1 MKMVVIK
8 KDGNLQNYDSNK
20 IISAVQKS
28 AHRVNYEFNNK
39 EQHKIIEYVEQ
50 QLGWMN
56 KKKIPV
62 VTMHQ
67 LVETA
72 LDRVKPEVA
81 KSYRDY
87 RNFKNEYATM
97 MGEVVEESNRIMFLG
112 DKENSNTDSKLVST
126 KRTLTLNALNKEL
139 YKKFFLNEDE
149 IQAIKDGY
157 IYIHDMSARRDTMN
171 CFDRSTRFITDRGV
185 KSFYDFKEGD
195 MIRVLTHKGNW
206 KPAIVHS
213 YGWQKIYKLV
223 FKRANGNIKEVYATR
238 DHRWILKDGTETTNI
253 QIGDSLIAAPDIT
266 NFSWDDLNNI
276 EKNLWCLGF
285 AMGDGSIV
293 MNNNIPTMIVR
304 LCGDKVRYASR
315 FESLGYSVTYP
326 DSLNGDGHIIMQD
339 VHNKEIPFFLLNADN
354 IVYYVNGFL
363 CADGFRYKTSKTNEY
378 RGIQQ
383 TGEICKYMEDLL
395 NMAGYYISSEY
406 DCTGQITNFGE
417 RSDIT
422 IRYKICANQA
432 TRTWKLIGIE
442 PAILNP
448 KAQVWCLDVQDD
460 HSFILEG
467 GIPTGNCCLF
477 RLGEVLKGGFE
488 MSNMWYNEPKTLDTA
503 FDVAGD
509 VILMSASQQYGGFT
523 IPQVDFIME
532 PYAIKSY
539 ERYKEQYKAMGVPK
553 ESVEKFAIEATEKEI
568 EQGYQGWEYKFN
580 TVASSR
586 GDYPF
591 ITITFG
597 LNTSFWGKKISKIIL
612 HRHAKGQGKKGF
624 EKATLFPK
632 LVFLYD
638 ENIHGEGKEAEDVF
652 EAGIYCSSKTM
663 YPDWLSM
670 SGEGYIADMYK
681 QYKKVISP
689 MGCRAF
695 LSPYWEKGGQAKLD
709 DTDVPVFEGRFNIG
723 AISLHLPMILAKARE
738 EEKDFYEVLDYYLEM
753 IRDIHNRTYEYLGK
767 MKASCNPLAYCEG
780 GFYGGHLGMDDCIA
794 PLLESATASFGI
806 TALNELQRLYN
817 GKSIRED
824 GEFALEVM
832 RYINEKK
839 NQYSKEDHHL
849 FAIYGTPAESLC
861 GKQVDQFRR
870 KYGVIENVSDR
881 DYVSNSFHC
890 HVSEEMSPIEK
901 QDKEYRFWELFN
913 GGKIQYVKYPIRYNI
928 KAIKT
933 LVRRAMKMGLY
944 EGVNLALSYCD
955 DCGHEELNMDV
966 CPVCGSKNLTKIDR
980 MNGYLSFSRVKGE
993 SRLNDAKM
1001 AEIKDRK
1008 SM

>member
-8 KDGNLQNYDSNK
+8 KDGNLQDYDNKK

-28 AHRVNYEFNNK
+28 AHRVNYEFDNK

-157 IYIHDMSARRDTMN
+157 IYIHDMSARRDTM
-171 CFDRSTRFITDRGV
+171 
-185 KSFYDFKEGD
+185 
-195 MIRVLTHKGNW
+195 
-206 KPAIVHS
+206 
-213 YGWQKIYKLV
+213 
-223 FKRANGNIKEVYATR
+223 
-238 DHRWILKDGTETTNI
+238 
-253 QIGDSLIAAPDIT
+253 
-266 NFSWDDLNNI
+266 
-276 EKNLWCLGF
+276 
-285 AMGDGSIV
+285 
-293 MNNNIPTMIVR
+293 
-304 LCGDKVRYASR
+304 
-315 FESLGYSVTYP
+315 
-326 DSLNGDGHIIMQD
+326 
-339 VHNKEIPFFLLNADN
+339 
-354 IVYYVNGFL
+354 
-363 CADGFRYKTSKTNEY
+363 
-378 RGIQQ
+378 
-383 TGEICKYMEDLL
+383 
-395 NMAGYYISSEY
+395 
-406 DCTGQITNFGE
+406 
-417 RSDIT
+417 
-422 IRYKICANQA
+422 
-432 TRTWKLIGIE
+432 
-442 PAILNP
+442 
-448 KAQVWCLDVQDD
+448 
-460 HSFILEG
+460 
-467 GIPTGNCCLF
+467 NCCLF

-612 HRHAKGQGKKGF
+612 NRHAKGQGKKGF

-709 DTDVPVFEGRFNIG
+709 GTDVPVFEGRFNIG

-839 NQYSKEDHHL
+839 NQYSKKDHHL

-870 KYGVIENVSDR
+870 KYGIVENVSDR

-901 QDKEYRFWELFN
+901 QDKEYRFWELSN
-913 GGKIQYVKYPIRYNI
+913 GGKIQYVKYPIGYNT

>member
-62 VTMHQ
+62 VIMHQ

-171 CFDRSTRFITDRGV
+171 CS
-185 KSFYDFKEGD
+185 
-195 MIRVLTHKGNW
+195 
-206 KPAIVHS
+206 
-213 YGWQKIYKLV
+213 
-223 FKRANGNIKEVYATR
+223 
-238 DHRWILKDGTETTNI
+238 
-253 QIGDSLIAAPDIT
+253 
-266 NFSWDDLNNI
+266 
-276 EKNLWCLGF
+276 
-285 AMGDGSIV
+285 
-293 MNNNIPTMIVR
+293 
-304 LCGDKVRYASR
+304 
-315 FESLGYSVTYP
+315 
-326 DSLNGDGHIIMQD
+326 
-339 VHNKEIPFFLLNADN
+339 
-354 IVYYVNGFL
+354 
-363 CADGFRYKTSKTNEY
+363 
-378 RGIQQ
+378 
-383 TGEICKYMEDLL
+383 
-395 NMAGYYISSEY
+395 
-406 DCTGQITNFGE
+406 
-417 RSDIT
+417 
-422 IRYKICANQA
+422 
-432 TRTWKLIGIE
+432 
-442 PAILNP
+442 
-448 KAQVWCLDVQDD
+448 
-460 HSFILEG
+460 
-467 GIPTGNCCLF
+467 LF

-488 MSNMWYNEPKTLDTA
+488 MSNMWYNEPKTIDTA

-553 ESVEKFAIEATEKEI
+553 ENVEKFAIEATEKEI

-580 TVASSR
+580 SVASSR

-624 EKATLFPK
+624 EKAALFPK

-689 MGCRAF
+689 MGKC
-695 LSPYWEKGGQAKLD
+695 K
-709 DTDVPVFEGRFNIG
+709 
-723 AISLHLPMILAKARE
+723 
-738 EEKDFYEVLDYYLEM
+738 
-753 IRDIHNRTYEYLGK
+753 
-767 MKASCNPLAYCEG
+767 
-780 GFYGGHLGMDDCIA
+780 
-794 PLLESATASFGI
+794 SAHV
-806 TALNELQRLYN
+806 
-817 GKSIRED
+817 K
-824 GEFALEVM
+824 
-832 RYINEKK
+832 RY
-839 NQYSKEDHHL
+839 
-849 FAIYGTPAESLC
+849 
-861 GKQVDQFRR
+861 
-870 KYGVIENVSDR
+870 
-881 DYVSNSFHC
+881 
-890 HVSEEMSPIEK
+890 
-901 QDKEYRFWELFN
+901 
-913 GGKIQYVKYPIRYNI
+913 
-928 KAIKT
+928 
-933 LVRRAMKMGLY
+933 
-944 EGVNLALSYCD
+944 
-955 DCGHEELNMDV
+955 
-966 CPVCGSKNLTKIDR
+966 
-980 MNGYLSFSRVKGE
+980 
-993 SRLNDAKM
+993 
-1001 AEIKDRK
+1001 
-1008 SM
+1008 

>member
-8 KDGNLQNYDSNK
+8 KDGNLQNYDNKK

-171 CFDRSTRFITDRGV
+171 C
-185 KSFYDFKEGD
+185 
-195 MIRVLTHKGNW
+195 
-206 KPAIVHS
+206 
-213 YGWQKIYKLV
+213 
-223 FKRANGNIKEVYATR
+223 
-238 DHRWILKDGTETTNI
+238 
-253 QIGDSLIAAPDIT
+253 
-266 NFSWDDLNNI
+266 
-276 EKNLWCLGF
+276 
-285 AMGDGSIV
+285 
-293 MNNNIPTMIVR
+293 
-304 LCGDKVRYASR
+304 
-315 FESLGYSVTYP
+315 
-326 DSLNGDGHIIMQD
+326 
-339 VHNKEIPFFLLNADN
+339 
-354 IVYYVNGFL
+354 
-363 CADGFRYKTSKTNEY
+363 
-378 RGIQQ
+378 
-383 TGEICKYMEDLL
+383 
-395 NMAGYYISSEY
+395 
-406 DCTGQITNFGE
+406 
-417 RSDIT
+417 
-422 IRYKICANQA
+422 
-432 TRTWKLIGIE
+432 
-442 PAILNP
+442 
-448 KAQVWCLDVQDD
+448 
-460 HSFILEG
+460 
-467 GIPTGNCCLF
+467 CLF

-612 HRHAKGQGKKGF
+612 NRHARGQGKKGF

-738 EEKDFYEVLDYYLEM
+738 EEKDFYDVLDYYLEM

-870 KYGVIENVSDR
+870 KYGIVENVSDR

-901 QDKEYRFWELFN
+901 QDKEYRFWELSN
-913 GGKIQYVKYPIRYNI
+913 GGKIQYVKYPIGYNT

-1001 AEIKDRK
+1001 AEIKDRR